1 MAFNPLEMTKRQIA
15 IITFIAVTAGI
26 VYMLVMFSAA
36 AKELGEAQVLL
47 NKADSAQVDAFTGPT
62 AAPKSADEPQAT
74 TAPKATAQPTQQR
87 QAVQPEPVKTE
98 PKDGGHVP
106 FTNKDVTP
114 GQPETYVDTVGQCPF
129 YEMAGPKGCYP
140 PADIVCNDDWT
151 VCGPR

>member
-15 IITFIAVTAGI
+15 IVTFIAVTAGI
-26 VYMLVMFSAA
+26 VYMVVMFNAA

-62 AAPKSADEPQAT
+62 AAPKTADEPQAIT
-74 TAPKATAQPTQQR
+74 TPQAPAQATQQA
-87 QAVQPEPVKTE
+87 QAAKPAPVKTE
-98 PKDGGHVP
+98 PVDGGHVP

-129 YEMAGPKGCYP
+129 YEMVGEKGCNP
-140 PADIVCNDDWT
+140 PSDIVCNEDWT
-151 VCGPR
+151 VCEPR